1 MIEKVKELI
10 KSEPV
15 LAAAWLLAIISAFWV
30 RPDLEYIE
38 YIDMDTLFLLFGL
51 MAAMAGFK
59 SLGLF
64 KILGGALLSKV
75 RTSRGVKLSLVLLC
89 FFSSMFIT
97 NDVALITFVPI
108 GIVTLK
114 MAGLDEMIVTVAAL
128 QTVAANLGS
137 MVTPMGN
144 PQNIYLY
151 LKSGMTAAEFIKLTY
166 PYALLALVMLWACC
180 MIGKKHTIQ
189 FGQGD
194 DSSGKLNLNLG
205 FWVYSAIFALC
216 LCALGKLIPSYIAAA
231 AAVIA
236 VLAVDKNVLRKVDYG
251 LLLTFIG
258 FFIFVG
264 NMGRLP
270 VFSQVL
276 VSVIEGNETAVAAG
290 ASQVISNVPAVLL
303 LTGFTNNW
311 ESLIIGSNLGGL
323 GTLIASMANLISYKW
338 VCKEAAHFRHAYV
351 RLFTVL
357 SLMFLALECMLYFCI
372 NIV

>member
-1 MIEKVKELI
+1 MTEKVKALI

-15 LAAAWLLAIISAFWV
+15 LVASWMLAGLSAFWV
-30 RPDLEYIE
+30 SPDLKYID

-59 SLGLF
+59 ALGLF
-64 KILGGALLSKV
+64 QSLGGALLLKV
-75 RTSRGVKLSLVLLC
+75 RTSRGVELSLVLLC

-97 NDVALITFVPI
+97 NDVALITFVPL

-114 MAGLDEMIVTVAAL
+114 MAKLDEMIVPVAAL

-151 LKSGMTAAEFIKLTY
+151 LKSGMTAAEFIKLTC

-180 MIGKKHTIQ
+180 MTGKKHTIQ
-189 FGQGD
+189 FGQGV
-194 DSSGKLNLNLG
+194 DSSGKLNLKLG
-205 FWVYSAIFALC
+205 FWVYSAIFVLC
-216 LCALGKLIPSYIAAA
+216 LCALGKLIPSSIAAA
-231 AAVIA
+231 AAA
-236 VLAVDKNVLRKVDYG
+236 VAVFAVDKDVLKKVDYG
-251 LLLTFIG
+251 LLLTFVG

-270 VFSQVL
+270 AFSHVL
-276 VSVIEGNETAVAAG
+276 ASVLEGNEMAVTAG

-372 NIV
+372 KIV

>member
-1 MIEKVKELI
+1 MIEKVKALI

-15 LAAAWLLAIISAFWV
+15 LVASWMLAGLSAFWV
-30 RPDLEYIE
+30 SPDLKYID

-59 SLGLF
+59 ALGLF
-64 KILGGALLSKV
+64 QSLGGALLLKV
-75 RTSRGVKLSLVLLC
+75 RTSRGVELSLVLLC

-97 NDVALITFVPI
+97 NDVALITFVPL

-114 MAGLDEMIVTVAAL
+114 MAKLDEMIVPVAAL

-151 LKSGMTAAEFIKLTY
+151 LKSGMTAAEFIKLTS

-180 MIGKKHTIQ
+180 MTGKKHTIQ
-189 FGQGD
+189 FGQGV
-194 DSSGKLNLNLG
+194 DSSGKLNLKLG

-216 LCALGKLIPSYIAAA
+216 LCALGKLIPSSIAAA
-231 AAVIA
+231 AAA
-236 VLAVDKNVLRKVDYG
+236 VAVFAVDKDVLKKVDYG
-251 LLLTFIG
+251 LLLTFVG

-270 VFSQVL
+270 AFSQVL
-276 VSVIEGNETAVAAG
+276 ASVLEGNEMAVTAG

-372 NIV
+372 KIV

>member
-1 MIEKVKELI
+1 MIEKVKALI

-15 LAAAWLLAIISAFWV
+15 LVASWMLAGLSAFWV
-30 RPDLEYIE
+30 SPDLKYID

-51 MAAMAGFK
+51 MAAMAGLK
-59 SLGLF
+59 ALGLF
-64 KILGGALLSKV
+64 QSLGGALLLKV
-75 RTSRGVKLSLVLLC
+75 RTSRGVELSLVLLC

-97 NDVALITFVPI
+97 NDVALITFVPL

-114 MAGLDEMIVTVAAL
+114 MAKLDEMIVPVAAL
-128 QTVAANLGS
+128 QTGAANLGS

-151 LKSGMTAAEFIKLTY
+151 LKSGMTAAEFIKLTS

-180 MIGKKHTIQ
+180 MTGKKHTIQ
-189 FGQGD
+189 FGQGV
-194 DSSGKLNLNLG
+194 DSSGKLNLKLG
-205 FWVYSAIFALC
+205 FWVYSAIFVLC
-216 LCALGKLIPSYIAAA
+216 LCALGKLIPSSIAAA
-231 AAVIA
+231 AAA
-236 VLAVDKNVLRKVDYG
+236 VAVFAVDKDVLKKVDYG
-251 LLLTFIG
+251 LLLTFVG

-270 VFSQVL
+270 AFSQVL
-276 VSVIEGNETAVAAG
+276 ASVLEGNEMAVTAG

-372 NIV
+372 KIV

>member
-1 MIEKVKELI
+1 MIEKLKGYVKAD
-10 KSEPV
+10 PV
-15 LAAAWLLAIISAFWV
+15 LGAAWLLAILSAFVV
-30 RPDLEYIE
+30 RPDRE
-38 YIDMDTLFLLFGL
+38 YIDYIDADTLFLLFAL

-64 KILGGALLSKV
+64 QSLGGALLSKA
-75 RTSRGVKLSLVLLC
+75 RTSCGVKLSLVLLC

-97 NDVALITFVPI
+97 NDVALITFVPF

-114 MAGLDEMIVTVAAL
+114 MAKLDEMIVPVAAL

-151 LKSGMTAAEFIKLTY
+151 FKSGMIAAEFIRLTC

-180 MIGKKHTIQ
+180 MMGKKQTIQ
-189 FGQGD
+189 FRR
-194 DSSGKLNLNLG
+194 DSSEGKSFSTDIR
-205 FWVYSAIFALC
+205 FWIYLAVFAVC
-216 LCALGKLIPSYIAAA
+216 LCALGKLVPSYIAAA

-236 VLAVDKNVLRKVDYG
+236 VFAADRDVLGKVDYG

-264 NMGRLP
+264 NMGRISA
-270 VFSQVL
+270 FSQVL
-276 VSVIEGNETAVAAG
+276 ADVIEGHEMAVAA
-290 ASQVISNVPAVLL
+290 ATSQVISNVPAVLL
-303 LTGFTNNW
+303 LTGFTHNW
-311 ESLIIGSNLGGL
+311 EALIIGSNLGGL

-372 NIV
+372 KIV

>member
-114 MAGLDEMIVTVAAL
+114 MAGLDEMIVPVAAL

-151 LKSGMTAAEFIKLTY
+151 FKSRMTAAEFMQLTC

-276 VSVIEGNETAVAAG
+276 VSVIEGHETAVAAG

-351 RLFTVL
+351 RLFTIL
-357 SLMFLALECMLYFCI
+357 SVIFLMVECMLYFCI
-372 NIV
+372 NFV

>member
-151 LKSGMTAAEFIKLTY
+151 LKSGMTAAEFIKLTC

-258 FFIFVG
+258 FCIFVG

-270 VFSQVL
+270 VFRQVL
-276 VSVIEGNETAVAAG
+276 VSVIEGHETAVAAG

-351 RLFTVL
+351 RLFTVQ
-357 SLMFLALECMLYFCI
+357 SLIFLALECMLYFCI

>member
-51 MAAMAGFK
+51 MVAMAGFK

-64 KILGGALLSKV
+64 QILGGALLSKV

-114 MAGLDEMIVTVAAL
+114 MAGLYEMIVPVAAL

-151 LKSGMTAAEFIKLTY
+151 FKSRMTAAEFMQLTC

-276 VSVIEGNETAVAAG
+276 VSVIEGHETAVAAG

-351 RLFTVL
+351 RLFTIL
-357 SLMFLALECMLYFCI
+357 SVIFLMVECMLYFCI
-372 NIV
+372 NFV

>member
-64 KILGGALLSKV
+64 QILGGALLSKV
-75 RTSRGVKLSLVLLC
+75 RTSRGVKLSLGLLC

-97 NDVALITFVPI
+97 NDVALITFVPL

-114 MAGLDEMIVTVAAL
+114 MAKLDEMIVPVAAL

-276 VSVIEGNETAVAAG
+276 VSVIEGHETAVAAG

-351 RLFTVL
+351 RLFTVQ
-357 SLMFLALECMLYFCI
+357 SLIFLALECMLYFCI

>member
-15 LAAAWLLAIISAFWV
+15 LDAAWLLAIISAFWV
-30 RPDLEYIE
+30 RPDLK
-38 YIDMDTLFLLFGL
+38 YIDYIDVDTLFLLFGL

-64 KILGGALLSKV
+64 QILGGALLSKV

-151 LKSGMTAAEFIKLTY
+151 LKSGMTAAEFIKLTC

-276 VSVIEGNETAVAAG
+276 VSVIEGHETAVAAG

-351 RLFTVL
+351 RLFTVQ
-357 SLMFLALECMLYFCI
+357 SLIFLALECMLYFCI

>member
-1 MIEKVKELI
+1 MIEKVKALI

-15 LAAAWLLAIISAFWV
+15 LVASWMLAGLSAFWV
-30 RPDLEYIE
+30 SPDLKYID

-59 SLGLF
+59 ALGLF
-64 KILGGALLSKV
+64 QSLGGALLLKV
-75 RTSRGVKLSLVLLC
+75 RTSRGVELSLVLLC

-97 NDVALITFVPI
+97 NDVALITFVPL

-114 MAGLDEMIVTVAAL
+114 MAKLDEMIVPVAAL

-151 LKSGMTAAEFIKLTY
+151 LKSGMTAAEFIKLTS

-276 VSVIEGNETAVAAG
+276 VSVIEGHETAVAAG

-338 VCKEAAHFRHAYV
+338 VCKEAANFRHAYV
-351 RLFTVL
+351 RLFTVQ
-357 SLMFLALECMLYFCI
+357 SLIFLALECMLYFCI

>member
-144 PQNIYLY
+144 PQNLFLY
-151 LKSGMTAAEFIKLTY
+151 SFYNFSTKEF
-166 PYALLALVMLWACC
+166 
-180 MIGKKHTIQ
+180 
-189 FGQGD
+189 
-194 DSSGKLNLNLG
+194 
-205 FWVYSAIFALC
+205 
-216 LCALGKLIPSYIAAA
+216 
-231 AAVIA
+231 
-236 VLAVDKNVLRKVDYG
+236 
-251 LLLTFIG
+251 
-258 FFIFVG
+258 
-264 NMGRLP
+264 
-270 VFSQVL
+270 FS
-276 VSVIEGNETAVAAG
+276 IT
-290 ASQVISNVPAVLL
+290 
-303 LTGFTNNW
+303 
-311 ESLIIGSNLGGL
+311 LII
-323 GTLIASMANLISYKW
+323 
-338 VCKEAAHFRHAYV
+338 
-351 RLFTVL
+351 
-357 SLMFLALECMLYFCI
+357 
-372 NIV
+372 

>member
-1 MIEKVKELI
+1 MIEKVKALI

-15 LAAAWLLAIISAFWV
+15 LVASWMLAGLSAFWV
-30 RPDLEYIE
+30 SPDLKYID

-59 SLGLF
+59 ALGLF
-64 KILGGALLSKV
+64 QSLGGALLSKV
-75 RTSRGVKLSLVLLC
+75 RTSRGVELSLVLLC

-97 NDVALITFVPI
+97 NDVALITFVPL

-114 MAGLDEMIVTVAAL
+114 MAKLDEMIVPVAAL

-151 LKSGMTAAEFIKLTY
+151 LKSGMTAAEFIKLTS

-180 MIGKKHTIQ
+180 MTGKKHTIQ
-189 FGQGD
+189 FGQGV
-194 DSSGKLNLNLG
+194 DSSGKLNLKLG

-216 LCALGKLIPSYIAAA
+216 LCALGKLIPSSIAAA
-231 AAVIA
+231 AAA
-236 VLAVDKNVLRKVDYG
+236 VAVFAVDKDVLKKVDYG
-251 LLLTFIG
+251 LLLTFVG

-270 VFSQVL
+270 AFSHVL
-276 VSVIEGNETAVAAG
+276 ASVLEGNEMAVTAG

-372 NIV
+372 KIV

>member
-1 MIEKVKELI
+1 MIEKVKALI

-15 LAAAWLLAIISAFWV
+15 LVASWMLAGLSAFWV
-30 RPDLEYIE
+30 SPDLKYID

-59 SLGLF
+59 ALGLF
-64 KILGGALLSKV
+64 QSLGGALLLKV
-75 RTSRGVKLSLVLLC
+75 RTSRGVELSLVLLC

-97 NDVALITFVPI
+97 NDVALITFVPL

-114 MAGLDEMIVTVAAL
+114 MAKLDEMIVPVAAL

-151 LKSGMTAAEFIKLTY
+151 LKSGMTAAEFIKLTC

-180 MIGKKHTIQ
+180 MTGKKHTIQ
-189 FGQGD
+189 FGQGV
-194 DSSGKLNLNLG
+194 DSSGKLNLKLG

-216 LCALGKLIPSYIAAA
+216 LCALGKLIPSYIAA

-276 VSVIEGNETAVAAG
+276 VSVIEGHETAVAAG

-351 RLFTVL
+351 RLFTVQ
-357 SLMFLALECMLYFCI
+357 SLIFLALECMLYFCI

>member
-1 MIEKVKELI
+1 MIEKVKSII

-15 LAAAWLLAIISAFWV
+15 LAAAWLLAVLSAFWV
-30 RPDLEYIE
+30 RPDLKYID

-59 SLGLF
+59 ALGLF
-64 KILGGALLSKV
+64 QSLGGALLSKV
-75 RTSRGVKLSLVLLC
+75 RTSRGVELSLVLLC

-97 NDVALITFVPI
+97 NDVALITFVPF

-114 MAGLDEMIVTVAAL
+114 MAGLDEMIVPVAAL

-151 LKSGMTAAEFIKLTY
+151 FKSGMTAAEFIKLTC
-166 PYALLALVMLWACC
+166 PYALLALAMLWACC
-180 MIGKKHTIQ
+180 MLGKKYSIQ

-194 DSSGKLNLNLG
+194 DGSGKLNLNLE

-216 LCALGKLIPSYIAAA
+216 LCALGKLIPSSVAAA

-236 VLAVDKNVLRKVDYG
+236 VFAVNKEVLRKVDYG
-251 LLLTFIG
+251 LLLTFVG

-270 VFSQVL
+270 VFNQALASVL
-276 VSVIEGNETAVAAG
+276 EGHEMAVAAG

-303 LTGFTNNW
+303 LTGFTHNW

-357 SLMFLALECMLYFCI
+357 SLLFLSVECMLYFCI
-372 NIV
+372 KIV

>member
-351 RLFTVL
+351 RLFTVQ
-357 SLMFLALECMLYFCI
+357 SLIFLALECMLYFCI

>member
-1 MIEKVKELI
+1 MIEKVKALI

-15 LAAAWLLAIISAFWV
+15 LVASWMLAGLSAFWV
-30 RPDLEYIE
+30 SPDLKYID

-59 SLGLF
+59 ALGLF
-64 KILGGALLSKV
+64 QSLGGALLLKV
-75 RTSRGVKLSLVLLC
+75 RTSRGVELSLVLLC

-97 NDVALITFVPI
+97 NDVALITFVPL

-114 MAGLDEMIVTVAAL
+114 MAKLDEMIVPVAAL

-151 LKSGMTAAEFIKLTY
+151 LKSGMTAAEFIKLTC

-180 MIGKKHTIQ
+180 MTGKKHTIQ
-189 FGQGD
+189 FGQGV
-194 DSSGKLNLNLG
+194 DSSGKLNLKLG

-216 LCALGKLIPSYIAAA
+216 LCALGKLIPSSIAAA
-231 AAVIA
+231 AAA
-236 VLAVDKNVLRKVDYG
+236 VAVFAVDKDVLKKVDYG
-251 LLLTFIG
+251 LLLTFVG

-270 VFSQVL
+270 AFSHVL
-276 VSVIEGNETAVAAG
+276 ASVLEGNEMAVTAG

-372 NIV
+372 KIV

>member
-1 MIEKVKELI
+1 MIEKVKALI

-15 LAAAWLLAIISAFWV
+15 LVASWMLAGLSAFWV
-30 RPDLEYIE
+30 SPDLKYID

-151 LKSGMTAAEFIKLTY
+151 LKSGMTAAEFIKLTS

-180 MIGKKHTIQ
+180 MTGKKHTIQ
-189 FGQGD
+189 FGQGV
-194 DSSGKLNLNLG
+194 DSSGKLNLKLG
-205 FWVYSAIFALC
+205 FWVYSAIFVLC
-216 LCALGKLIPSYIAAA
+216 LCALGKLIPSSIAAA
-231 AAVIA
+231 AAA
-236 VLAVDKNVLRKVDYG
+236 VAVFAVDKDVLKKVDYG
-251 LLLTFIG
+251 LLLTFVG

-270 VFSQVL
+270 AFSQVL
-276 VSVIEGNETAVAAG
+276 ASVLEGNEMAVTAG

-372 NIV
+372 KIV

>member
-64 KILGGALLSKV
+64 QILGGALLLKV

-114 MAGLDEMIVTVAAL
+114 MAGLDEMIVPVAAL

-151 LKSGMTAAEFIKLTY
+151 LKSGMTAAEFIKLTS

-276 VSVIEGNETAVAAG
+276 VSVIEGHETAVAAG

-351 RLFTVL
+351 RLFTIL
-357 SLMFLALECMLYFCI
+357 SVIFLMVECMLYFCI
-372 NIV
+372 NFV

>member
-30 RPDLEYIE
+30 RPDLK
-38 YIDMDTLFLLFGL
+38 YIDYIDVDTLFLLFGL
-51 MAAMAGFK
+51 MAAMAVFK

-64 KILGGALLSKV
+64 QILGGALLSKV

-151 LKSGMTAAEFIKLTY
+151 FKSRMTAAEFMQLTC

-276 VSVIEGNETAVAAG
+276 VSVIEGHETAVAAG

-351 RLFTVL
+351 RLFTVQ
-357 SLMFLALECMLYFCI
+357 SLIFLALECMLYFCI

>member
-1 MIEKVKELI
+1 MIEKVKALI

-15 LAAAWLLAIISAFWV
+15 LVASWMLAGLSAFWV
-30 RPDLEYIE
+30 SPDLKYID

-59 SLGLF
+59 ALGLF
-64 KILGGALLSKV
+64 QSLGGALLLKV
-75 RTSRGVKLSLVLLC
+75 RTSRGVELSLVLLC

-97 NDVALITFVPI
+97 NDVALITFVPL
-108 GIVTLK
+108 GMVTLK
-114 MAGLDEMIVTVAAL
+114 MAKLDEMIVPVAAL

-151 LKSGMTAAEFIKLTY
+151 LKSGMTAAEFIKLTC

-180 MIGKKHTIQ
+180 MTGKKHTIQ
-189 FGQGD
+189 FGQGV
-194 DSSGKLNLNLG
+194 DSSGKLNLKLG

-216 LCALGKLIPSYIAAA
+216 LCALGKLIPSSIAAA
-231 AAVIA
+231 AAA
-236 VLAVDKNVLRKVDYG
+236 VAVFAVDKDVLKKVDYG
-251 LLLTFIG
+251 LLLTFVG

-270 VFSQVL
+270 AFSHVL
-276 VSVIEGNETAVAAG
+276 ASVLEGNEMAVTAG

-372 NIV
+372 KIV

>member
-64 KILGGALLSKV
+64 QILGGALLSKV
-75 RTSRGVKLSLVLLC
+75 RTSRGVKLSLVLIC

-114 MAGLDEMIVTVAAL
+114 RAGLYEMIVPVAAL

-151 LKSGMTAAEFIKLTY
+151 FKSRMTAAEFMQLTC

-180 MIGKKHTIQ
+180 MTGKKHTIQ

-276 VSVIEGNETAVAAG
+276 VSVIEGHETAVAAG

-351 RLFTVL
+351 RLFTIL
-357 SLMFLALECMLYFCI
+357 SVIFLMVECMLYFCI

>member
-1 MIEKVKELI
+1 MTKKAKAII

-15 LAAAWLLAIISAFWV
+15 LVASWLLAGLSAFWV
-30 RPDLEYIE
+30 RPDLKYID

-59 SLGLF
+59 ALGLF
-64 KILGGALLSKV
+64 QKLGGALLSKV
-75 RTSRGVKLSLVLLC
+75 RTSRGVELSLVLLC

-97 NDVALITFVPI
+97 NDVALITFVPF

-114 MAGLDEMIVTVAAL
+114 MARLDEMIVPVAAL

-151 LKSGMTAAEFIKLTY
+151 FKSGMTAAEFMQLTC
-166 PYALLALVMLWACC
+166 PYALLALAMLWACC
-180 MIGKKHTIQ
+180 MLGKKYSIE
-189 FGQGD
+189 FGQDNDG
-194 DSSGKLNLNLG
+194 SGKLNLNLE

-216 LCALGKLIPSYIAAA
+216 LCALGKLIPSSIAAA

-236 VLAVDKNVLRKVDYG
+236 VFAVNKEVLRKVDYG
-251 LLLTFIG
+251 LLLTFVG

-276 VSVIEGNETAVAAG
+276 ASVLEGHEMAVAAG

-303 LTGFTNNW
+303 LTGFTHNW
-311 ESLIIGSNLGGL
+311 KALIIGSNLGGL

-338 VCKEAAHFRHAYV
+338 VCKEAAHFRHSYV
-351 RLFTVL
+351 RLFTIL
-357 SLMFLALECMLYFCI
+357 SVIFLMVECMLYFCI

>member
-64 KILGGALLSKV
+64 QILGGALLSKV

-108 GIVTLK
+108 GIATLK

-151 LKSGMTAAEFIKLTY
+151 FKSRMTAAEFMQLTC

-180 MIGKKHTIQ
+180 MTGKKHTIQ

-276 VSVIEGNETAVAAG
+276 VSVIEGHETAVAAG

-351 RLFTVL
+351 RLFTIL
-357 SLMFLALECMLYFCI
+357 SVIFLMVECMLYFCI
-372 NIV
+372 NFV

>member
-1 MIEKVKELI
+1 MTEKVKALI

-15 LAAAWLLAIISAFWV
+15 LVASWMLAGLSAFWV
-30 RPDLEYIE
+30 SPDLKYID

-59 SLGLF
+59 ALGF
-64 KILGGALLSKV
+64 FQSLGGALLLKV
-75 RTSRGVKLSLVLLC
+75 RTSRGVELSLVLLC

-97 NDVALITFVPI
+97 NDVALITFVPL

-114 MAGLDEMIVTVAAL
+114 MAKLDEMIVPVAAL

-151 LKSGMTAAEFIKLTY
+151 LKSGITAAEFIKLTC

-180 MIGKKHTIQ
+180 MTGKKHTIQ
-189 FGQGD
+189 FGQGV
-194 DSSGKLNLNLG
+194 DSSGKLNLKLG
-205 FWVYSAIFALC
+205 FWVYSAIFVLC
-216 LCALGKLIPSYIAAA
+216 LCALGKLIPSSIAAA
-231 AAVIA
+231 AAA
-236 VLAVDKNVLRKVDYG
+236 VAVFAVDKDVLKKVDYG
-251 LLLTFIG
+251 LLLTFVG

-270 VFSQVL
+270 AFSQVL
-276 VSVIEGNETAVAAG
+276 ASVLEGNEMAVTAG

-372 NIV
+372 KIV

>member
-1 MIEKVKELI
+1 MSEKVKELI
-10 KSEPV
+10 KSDPV

-276 VSVIEGNETAVAAG
+276 VSVIEGHETAVAAG

-351 RLFTVL
+351 RLFTVQ
-357 SLMFLALECMLYFCI
+357 SLIFLALECMLYFCI